1 LYITCVLIAASELS
15 SDELLSSLVKWKSRL
30 SDLIQPDFGLMDELF
45 GLEFL
50 TRRQLED
57 VRSERTI
64 FRRND
69 AILEL
74 VTSNDQ
80 CVKFITALQRT
91 GQRHIINFV
100 SLDGGK
106 VL

>member
-1 LYITCVLIAASELS
+1 MYITCVLIAASELS

-30 SDLIQPDFGLMDELF
+30 SDLIQPDFGLMDELL

-50 TRRQLED
+50 TRRQLEN